1 MEILGLGVTVA
12 DFLSKQSGK
21 IASWRFLRSAF
32 LALSL
37 ITVIGVAQA
46 GKAPP
51 YTYSAVGDAAVV
63 PSVSSVQP
71 YPSYVLMGGGPDV
84 DEAFRWM
91 IKQAGIRP
99 GTGGRLVVI
108 RATGDGAYNPYIY
121 YSSAASS
128 TGSADIVDGWV
139 GGASLGLTSVETLV
153 IPSIAAAN
161 DTFVNAV
168 LGRANAVWIAGGDQS
183 DYIKFWKGQTLEKTL
198 GTLMK
203 NNVPIGGTSAG
214 LAVLGQFDYAAL
226 NGTVTSAQAMSNPYN
241 KYMTLDPA
249 PLSTS
254 GGFIAPPALANT
266 ILDSHL
272 DARDRMGRL
281 ITFVSRLVANYPG
294 SGSQQLGCTGGVLG
308 NNAARGIG
316 VSVESAL
323 LVNWDPVNAHYVGR
337 RVTNNPAPTT
347 EAAVYFVNV
356 TQGPTLCTSGK
367 PLAVGA
373 SAVQIRKL
381 ADSTTSINLSDWST
395 FPIYRSVGVNAGVL
409 SPDPY

>member
-1 MEILGLGVTVA
+1 MSN
-12 DFLSKQSGK
+12 FLSETFGQKR
-21 IASWRFLRSAF
+21 AWRIVCNSV

-37 ITVIGVAQA
+37 TAAVGAAHA
-46 GKAPP
+46 GKGPP
-51 YTYSAVGDAAVV
+51 YTYTSVGNPATA
-63 PSVSSVQP
+63 PSVGSVQP

-91 IKQAGIRP
+91 IKQAGVKP

-108 RATGDGAYNPYIY
+108 RVTGDGAYNPYIY
-121 YSSAASS
+121 YSSPSSS
-128 TGSADIVDGWV
+128 TASADIVDGWV

-161 DTFVNAV
+161 DPFVNATV
-168 LGRANAVWIAGGDQS
+168 GRANAVWIAGGDQS
-183 DYIKFWKGQTLEKTL
+183 DYIKLWKGQALERTLN
-198 GTLMK
+198 TLMK
-203 NNVPIGGTSAG
+203 NNIPVGGTSAG

-226 NGTVTSAQAMSNPYN
+226 SGTVTSAQAMSNPYN

-249 PLSTS
+249 PLSTT
-254 GGFIAPPALANT
+254 GGFLAPPALANT
-266 ILDSHL
+266 IFDSHL

-281 ITFVSRLVANYPG
+281 VTFVSRLVASYPG
-294 SGSQQLGCTGGVLG
+294 SGSQAFGCTGGVLA

-323 LVNWDPVNAHYVGR
+323 LVNWDPVNGHYAGR
-337 RVTNNPAPTT
+337 RVTNNPPPTT

-356 TQGPTLCTSGK
+356 TQGPTLCASGK
-367 PLAVGA
+367 PLSIGA

-381 ADSTTSINLSDWST
+381 ADSNTVINMSDWSS
-395 FPIYRSVGVNAGVL
+395 FPIHRSVGVNAGVL

>member
-1 MEILGLGVTVA
+1 VN
-12 DFLSKQSGK
+12 DFLSKLLGHEML
-21 IASWRFLRSAF
+21 WRIFCRIL
-32 LALSL
+32 LVLSL
-37 ITVIGVAQA
+37 TTTIGIAQA
-46 GKAPP
+46 GKPSFI
-51 YTYSAVGDAAVV
+51 YSSVGDPTVA
-63 PSVSSVQP
+63 PSVSAVQP
-71 YPSYVLMGGGPDV
+71 YPSFVLMGGGPDV

-91 IKQAGIRP
+91 IKQAGIKP

-128 TGSADIVDGWV
+128 TASADIVDGWV

-161 DTFVNAV
+161 EAFVNAV

-183 DYIKFWKGQTLEKTL
+183 DYIKFWKGQALEKTL
-198 GTLMK
+198 STLIK
-203 NNVPIGGTSAG
+203 NNVPVGGTSAG
-214 LAVLGQFDYAAL
+214 LAVLGQFDFAAL
-226 NGTVTSAQAMSNPYN
+226 NGSVTSAQAMSNPYN
-241 KYMTLDPA
+241 RYMTLDPA

-254 GGFIAPPALANT
+254 GGFIAPPALANA

-272 DARDRMGRL
+272 DTRDRLGRL

-294 SGSQQLGCTGGVLG
+294 SGSQQFGCAGGVLG
-308 NNAARGIG
+308 NNAAKGIG

-323 LVNWDPVNAHYVGR
+323 LVNWDPVNAHYTGR
-337 RVTNNPAPTT
+337 RITNNPAPAT

-367 PLAVGA
+367 PLTVGT

-381 ADSTTSINLSDWST
+381 ADSITTINLSDWSA
-395 FPIYRSVGVNAGVL
+395 FPIHRSVGVNAGVI

>member
-1 MEILGLGVTVA
+1 MTALSTTSARVA
-12 DFLSKQSGK
+12 PGRALV
-21 IASWRFLRSAF
+21 SALLT
-32 LALSL
+32 LALT
-37 ITVIGVAQA
+37 TVLGAAHA

-51 YTYSAVGDAAVV
+51 YTYSSVGNPATV
-63 PSVSSVQP
+63 PSVGTVQAS
-71 YPSYVLMGGGPDV
+71 PSYVLMGGGPDV

-128 TGSADIVDGWV
+128 TASADIVDGWV

-153 IPSIAAAN
+153 VPSIAAAN
-161 DTFVNAV
+161 DAFVNSV
-168 LGRANAVWIAGGDQS
+168 VGRANAVWIAGGDQS
-183 DYIKFWKGQTLEKTL
+183 DYIKFWKGQALDKTL
-198 GTLMK
+198 ATLMK
-203 NNVPIGGTSAG
+203 NNVPVGGTSAG

-226 NGTVTSAQAMSNPYN
+226 SGTVTSAQAMSNPYN

-249 PLSTS
+249 PLRTT
-254 GGFIAPPALANT
+254 GGFIAPPALAGIIT
-266 ILDSHL
+266 DSHL

-281 ITFVSRLVANYPG
+281 VTFVSRLVATYPG
-294 SGSQQLGCTGGVLG
+294 AGSQQFGCTGGVLA

-316 VSVESAL
+316 ISVESAL
-323 LVNWDPVNAHYVGR
+323 LVNWDPVNAHYTGR
-337 RVTNNPAPTT
+337 RVTNTPAPDT

-356 TQGPTLCTSGK
+356 TQGPTLCASGK
-367 PLAVGA
+367 PLTIGA

-381 ADSTTSINLSDWST
+381 ADSTTTINLSDWSG
-395 FPIYRSVGVNAGVL
+395 FPIYRSVGVTAGVL

>member
-1 MEILGLGVTVA
+1 MTVL
-12 DFLSKQSGK
+12 LSKL
-21 IASWRFLRSAF
+21 LRQQMSLRMLCRAF
-32 LALSL
+32 LALALTS
-37 ITVIGVAQA
+37 VIGVAQA
-46 GKAPP
+46 GKPPP
-51 YTYSAVGDAAVV
+51 YTYSSVGDPAVV
-63 PSVSSVQP
+63 PSLSVVQP

-128 TGSADIVDGWV
+128 TIAADIVDGWV
-139 GGASLGLTSVETLV
+139 GGASMGLTSVETLV
-153 IPSIAAAN
+153 IPSTAAAN

-203 NNVPIGGTSAG
+203 NNVPVGGTSAG

-226 NGTVTSAQAMSNPYN
+226 NGTVTSAQAMGNPYN
-241 KYMTLDPA
+241 KYMTIDPS

-254 GGFIAPPALANT
+254 GGFIAPPALANV

-294 SGSQQLGCTGGVLG
+294 SGSQQFGCAGGVLG
-308 NNAARGIG
+308 NNVARGIG

-323 LVNWDPVNAHYVGR
+323 LVNWDPVNAHYTGR
-337 RVTNNPAPTT
+337 RVTNNPAPAT

-356 TQGPTLCTSGK
+356 TQGPTLCASGK
-367 PLAVGA
+367 PLTVGA

-381 ADSTTSINLSDWST
+381 ADSTTTINLSDWST

>member
-1 MEILGLGVTVA
+1 MGVIVA
-12 DFLSKQSGK
+12 NLLSKLSGQK
-21 IASWRFLRSAF
+21 ASWRRLHCTV
-32 LALSL
+32 LIVALIAVSG
-37 ITVIGVAQA
+37 GVHA
-46 GKAPP
+46 GKPPP
-51 YTYSAVGDAAVV
+51 YAYSAVGEPAVV
-63 PSVSSVQP
+63 PSVGSTQP

-108 RATGDGAYNPYIY
+108 RARGDGAYNPYIY

-128 TGSADIVDGWV
+128 TASADIVDGWV

-161 DTFVNAV
+161 DPFVNAV
-168 LGRANAVWIAGGDQS
+168 VGRANAVWIAGGDQS
-183 DYIKFWKGQTLEKTL
+183 DYIKFWKGQALEKTL
-198 GTLMK
+198 DTLMK
-203 NNVPIGGTSAG
+203 NNVPMGGTSAG

-226 NGTVTSAQAMSNPYN
+226 KGTVTSAQAMSNPYN

-249 PLSTS
+249 PLSTA

-281 ITFVSRLVANYPG
+281 VTFVSRLVANFPG
-294 SGSQQLGCTGGVLG
+294 PGSQQFGCTGGVLG
-308 NNAARGIG
+308 NNVARGIG

-323 LVNWDPVNAHYVGR
+323 LVNWDPVNAHYSGR
-337 RVTNNPAPTT
+337 RVTNNPAPGT

-356 TQGPTLCTSGK
+356 TQGPTQCASGK
-367 PLAVGA
+367 PLTVGA

-381 ADSTTSINLSDWST
+381 ADSTTTINLSDWSA
-395 FPIYRSVGVNAGVL
+395 FPIHRSVGVTSGVL